1 MILFTLFVLIMP
13 LYLSHKL
20 RISNSRIFRFS
31 MIPPLLFT
39 AIAGVFYVFM
49 NLFLSSKDFS
59 LFFIAIP
66 LISYFFLYPPLIFS
80 SLMIIYLETYYPQPL
95 KIFMLEGAIIAYI
108 NLSLYMIFVF
118 KSFHAPLAGWYY
130 PALGSSIMALSIL
143 LLDYYKKRKEIA

>member
-1 MILFTLFVLIMP
+1 MP
-13 LYLSHKL
+13 FYLSHKL
-20 RISNSRIFRFS
+20 KISNARIFRFS
-31 MIPPLLFT
+31 IIPPLLFT
-39 AIAGVFYVFM
+39 AIAGVFYISM
-49 NLFLSSKDFS
+49 DLLLSLKDFL

-66 LISYFFLYPPLIFS
+66 FVSYFFLYPPLIFS

-118 KSFHAPLAGWYY
+118 KSFHAPLGAWYY
-130 PALGSSIMALSIL
+130 VALASVIMALSIL